1 MVTPEGKV
9 VQMATESASET
20 ITLDN
25 PVAGEYL
32 VIANLY
38 ATADGGADDA
48 SLDTLELRE
57 DAGNLTVSPNPV
69 PVTSGK
75 ATEATLSWSGLT
87 SGTWK
92 GLVTWDAGIT
102 TDVTVQVP

>member
-9 VQMATESASET
+9 VQMATESTSET

-57 DAGNLTVSPNPV
+57 DAGNLTVTPNPV
-69 PVTSGK
+69 PVTNGEL
-75 ATEATLSWSGLT
+75 TEAELSWSGLT
-87 SGTWK
+87 DGTWR
-92 GLVTWDAGIT
+92 GQVIWADGAA
-102 TDVTVQVP
+102 TDVTVTVP